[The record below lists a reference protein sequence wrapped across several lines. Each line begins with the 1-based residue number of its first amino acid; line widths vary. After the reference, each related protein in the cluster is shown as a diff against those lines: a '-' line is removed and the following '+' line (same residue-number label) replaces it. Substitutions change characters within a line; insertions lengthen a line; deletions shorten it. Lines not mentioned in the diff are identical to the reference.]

1 MAILTLQPDSSTGKD
16 TVIVSGTATTNYGNA
31 ATFDFGE
38 DNTATN
44 FIARSLIQFDLS
56 SIPAGSTINTATL
69 TLTLSSAGSFRS
81 SNNRTARIYRM
92 LRPWVELES
101 TWNIAATG
109 VNWGT
114 AGASNTTSDRES
126 TDIGSTTFNT
136 SDSAN
141 SEKSFTLTALQVQEM
156 ITGGGFTNNGFMV
169 KMDTETN
176 DRYFAHSCEA
186 ATASYRPKLVIDYT
200 PPAGGAFLLNF
211 V

>member
-1 MAILTLQPDSSTGKD
+1 MATLTLQPDSTTGKD
-16 TVIVSGTATTNYGNA
+16 NIIVSGTATTNYGDSPA
-31 ATFDFGE
+31 IDFGE
-38 DNTATN
+38 DNTASN

-69 TLTLSSAGSFRS
+69 TLTLSSAGTFRS

-92 LRPWVELES
+92 LRSWVELES
-101 TWNIAATG
+101 TWNIAATS

-114 AGASNTTSDRES
+114 AGADNTTSDREA
-126 TDIGSTTFNT
+126 TDIGSATFNT

-141 SEKSFTLTALQVQEM
+141 TEKSFTLTASEIQEM

-169 KMDTETN
+169 KVDTETN
-176 DRYFAHSCEA
+176 DRYFVHSCEA
-186 ATASYRPKLVIDYT
+186 STASYRPKLVIDYT